1 MVTRQDAAMA
11 TSTAAIPKEHAEK
24 MVQMAL
30 GQYVTPS
37 KKEIKTKFSPQA
49 ISRRH
54 EFLSETEEPLYS
66 VEQVQTLLRDL
77 VGENKPAADKQ
88 PATATVTSPSDKG
101 KALRMP
107 EATDSPSTK
116 TISADTMLMSTASTR
131 HKLEVVCEA
140 TGSPL
145 TIILRLQT
153 TATIEDVNQELASSW
168 NIATPHAFKLHFE
181 RADGVKVTLTH
192 IDDVWDLLPTA
203 RGRWVFQS
211 ITPLTPQQ
219 ARLDHELPSAI
230 SDNVSRRL
238 SYDSLEAEATARLTQ
253 ALRLQ
258 QLEQSVTAEIKAA
271 VATAVKPYGDTIGK
285 AGRSPAETFYNAL
298 RVTED
303 LTIVLAR
310 LSQKARRRC
319 DPTEEQQRLQ
329 WFIEAILDRLADDV
343 KKRWLGQE
351 DPARRDASFYSS
363 WTQFKACLFTIMRN
377 VIDFT
382 PDGLMDQLPN
392 LVVTATCAS
401 RNDLWVAIE
410 QVQQAAKILA
420 AMKSIEATA
429 QIEAATVKYLEAFLT
444 PTAMKSIVEALASKH
459 RAEASDFYA
468 LKQHPPLTAYPSR
481 CIKAVMLG
489 RDDFDGD
496 WRHEWRAPPTKDT
509 PPSSGK
515 GAGGGAPR
523 GENQRISGAR
533 SETPRIRVLKRNQQ
547 TQEFSYYLKD
557 VPDAGER
564 ARQEKLFL
572 ANTLLDWKCHKCG
585 GQGHTQEI
593 CPKFFN
599 LDGRLFERNPKS
611 FFFDMRPPVQVLDL
625 RNAAT
630 VKVMPVLE
638 VTPAPAFQ
646 PAVTRAG
653 HGGPVPLSSTE
664 LDPQELQEFLAWR
677 AGTQS
682 GN

>member
-1 MVTRQDAAMA
+1 
-11 TSTAAIPKEHAEK
+11 
-24 MVQMAL
+24 
-30 GQYVTPS
+30 
-37 KKEIKTKFSPQA
+37 
-49 ISRRH
+49 
-54 EFLSETEEPLYS
+54 
-66 VEQVQTLLRDL
+66 
-77 VGENKPAADKQ
+77 
-88 PATATVTSPSDKG
+88 
-101 KALRMP
+101 
-107 EATDSPSTK
+107 
-116 TISADTMLMSTASTR
+116 
-131 HKLEVVCEA
+131 
-140 TGSPL
+140 
-145 TIILRLQT
+145 
-153 TATIEDVNQELASSW
+153 
-168 NIATPHAFKLHFE
+168 
-181 RADGVKVTLTH
+181 
-192 IDDVWDLLPTA
+192 VWDRLSTA

-219 ARLDHELPSAI
+219 ARLDYEPPSAI

-238 SYDSLEAEATARLTQ
+238 SYDSPEAEATTRLTQ

-258 QLEQSVTAEIKAA
+258 QLEQSVTTEIKAA
-271 VATAVKPYGDTIGK
+271 VTTAVKPYGDTIGK

-298 RVTED
+298 RVTDD
-303 LTIVLAR
+303 LTKVLER
-310 LSQKARRRC
+310 LTQQAHRRS
-319 DPTEEQQRLQ
+319 DPTAEHQRLQ

-351 DPARRDASFYSS
+351 DPERREASFYSS
-363 WTQFKACLFTIMRN
+363 WTQFKAGLFTIMRN

-382 PDGLMDQLPN
+382 PEGLMDQLPN

-410 QVQQAAKILA
+410 QVQTAAKILA
-420 AMKSIEATA
+420 AMKSLDATA
-429 QIEAATVKYLEAFLT
+429 QIEAATVKYLEASLT
-444 PTAMKSIVEALASKH
+444 PAAMKSIVEALASKH
-459 RAEASDFYA
+459 RAEANTYYA
-468 LKQHPPLTAYPSR
+468 SKQHPPLTAYPSR

-496 WRHEWRAPPTKDT
+496 WRLDWRAPSSKDNT
-509 PPSSGK
+509 PSAGK
-515 GAGGGAPR
+515 GTGGGAPR
-523 GENQRISGAR
+523 GEKQKFSGER
-533 SETPRIRVLKRNQQ
+533 SETPRSRVLKRNQQ

-593 CPKFFN
+593 CPQFFN
-599 LDGRLFERNPKS
+599 LDNRLIERNPKS
-611 FFFDMRPPVQVLDL
+611 FFFDIRPPVQVLNL
-625 RNAAT
+625 RNAAP

-638 VTPAPAFQ
+638 AMPAPAFQ

-653 HGGPVPLSSTE
+653 QGGPVTLTSTE

-677 AGTQS
+677 AQAGQPS

>member
-1 MVTRQDAAMA
+1 MFTRQDAAIA
-11 TSTAAIPKEHAEK
+11 SANTGIPKEHADK
-24 MVQMAL
+24 MIQMAL
-30 GQYVTPS
+30 GQHVTPT
-37 KKEIKTKFSPQA
+37 KTVDGELKPVTKLSPQQ
-49 ISRRH
+49 ITSRR
-54 EFLSETEEPLYS
+54 EFLSEKAEPLYS
-66 VEQVQTLLRDL
+66 VEQVQSLLSSYAGQ
-77 VGENKPAADKQ
+77 VGDRPPAN
-88 PATATVTSPSDKG
+88 PPSPS
-101 KALRMP
+101 RP
-107 EATDSPSTK
+107 ESRQPPVANDSPTT
-116 TISADTMLMSTASTR
+116 TISAGTVMLSTSSLSNI
-131 HKLEVVCEA
+131 KLEVVWEA

-145 TIILRLQT
+145 TAFLRLRPQ
-153 TATIEDVNQELASSW
+153 ATIQEVNQELASNW

-181 RADGVKVTLTH
+181 REDGARVTITH
-192 IDDVWDLLPTA
+192 IDDVWELLQSA

-211 ITPLTPQQ
+211 ITPITPPQ
-219 ARLDHELPSAI
+219 AQLEREPPSAI
-230 SDNVSRRL
+230 ADNVSRRL
-238 SYDSLEAEATARLTQ
+238 SYDSLEADATARLTQ

-271 VATAVKPYGDTIGK
+271 VATAVKPYGDKVGK

-303 LTIVLAR
+303 LTKVLDR
-310 LSQKARRRC
+310 LNQQASRRS
-319 DPTEEQQRLQ
+319 DPTAESQRLQ
-329 WFIEAILDRLADDV
+329 WFIEAILDRLEDDV

-351 DPARRDASFYSS
+351 DTERREATFSSS

-392 LVVTATCAS
+392 LVVAATCAS

-410 QVQQAAKILA
+410 QVQKAAKILA
-420 AMKSIEATA
+420 AMKSIDATA
-429 QIEAATVKYLEAFLT
+429 QIEASTVKYLEASLT
-444 PTAMKSIVEALASKH
+444 PAAMKSIVEALATKH

-496 WRHEWRAPPTKDT
+496 WHHEWRAAPSKDNT
-509 PPSSGK
+509 SQPGR
-515 GAGGGAPR
+515 GGGT
-523 GENQRISGAR
+523 GQRSEKQKMTSDR
-533 SETPRIRVLKRNQQ
+533 TETPRVRVLKRNQQ
-547 TQEFSYYLKD
+547 AHEFSYYLKD

-564 ARQEKLFL
+564 ARQEKHFL

-593 CPKFFN
+593 CPQFFN
-599 LDGRLFERNPKS
+599 LDSRSIERNPKS
-611 FFFDMRPPVQVLDL
+611 FFFELRPPVQVLNL
-625 RNAAT
+625 RTAGN

-638 VTPAPAFQ
+638 ALPAPAYH
-646 PAVTRAG
+646 PAAPHSG

-677 AGTQS
+677 AGQRL